1 MSLIRLKTH
10 IHRSSLGMSKT
21 IEFPPLLPDG
31 LHARTMDQINEECV
45 DAFPDS
51 ESRPD
56 LIGGLRIVLETLR
69 SVGIQG
75 TLWIDGS
82 FVTEKPNP
90 NDIDVLLYIPNGEEL
105 LEMAKSE
112 LEDFRDRCMHEHRC
126 HIFFTSDEA
135 RRDGYWRNQF
145 GQSRDGEPK
154 GIITMPVNGGGA

>member
-10 IHRSSLGMSKT
+10 IDHASLCMSRT

-31 LHARTMDQINEECV
+31 LHARTIDRINEECV

-56 LIGGLRIVLETLR
+56 LIGGLRSVLETLR
-69 SVGIQG
+69 SVGIHG

-82 FVTEKPNP
+82 FVTEKLNP

-105 LEMAKSE
+105 LEVAE
-112 LEDFRDRCMHEHRC
+112 AVLEDFRNRCMREHRC

-145 GQSRDGEPK
+145 GLSRDGKPK
-154 GIITMPVNGGGA
+154 GIITMPVNGGDA